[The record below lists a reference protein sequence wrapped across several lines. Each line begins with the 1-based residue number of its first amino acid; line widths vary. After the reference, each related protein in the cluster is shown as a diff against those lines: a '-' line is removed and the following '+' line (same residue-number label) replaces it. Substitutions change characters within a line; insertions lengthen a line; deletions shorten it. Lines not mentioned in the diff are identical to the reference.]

1 MKSIKIPLWGLGRY
15 AARGIV
21 VIIIA
26 WLLIKTSTRIA
37 DKKQV
42 ETNLQTLPVA
52 SVLGLDSAQFSIA
65 KWTDNQAIIIFYF
78 DPNCEHCQSEAQALK
93 KQAEAFKEAKLLWV
107 SVARLAELR
116 VFEQKYQLQK
126 TFGNNLQI
134 AQITPEVA
142 DKQFGF
148 RVVPTILIYDIHQKL
163 VKKYVGETKIE
174 TILKHLL

>member
-1 MKSIKIPLWGLGRY
+1 MNSTKILRWVLGGCTL
-15 AARGIV
+15 ALFI
-21 VIIIA
+21 
-26 WLLIKTSTRIA
+26 WLFVKTSARIV
-37 DKKQV
+37 DKKQI
-42 ETNLQTLPVA
+42 ETNVQSLPKV
-52 SVLGLDSAQFSIA
+52 SVSDLDSTQFSPS
-65 KWTDNQAIIIFYF
+65 KWADNQAVIIFYF

-93 KQAEAFKEAKLLWV
+93 KQAEAFREVKLLWV
-107 SVARLAELR
+107 SVARLADLR
-116 VFEQKYQLQK
+116 AFEQKYQLQK